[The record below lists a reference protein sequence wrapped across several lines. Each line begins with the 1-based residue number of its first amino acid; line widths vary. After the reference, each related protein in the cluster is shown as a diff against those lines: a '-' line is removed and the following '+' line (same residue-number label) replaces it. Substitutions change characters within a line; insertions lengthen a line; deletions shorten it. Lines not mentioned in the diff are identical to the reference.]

1 VTPVLFRVPVYGG
14 VVRLHTTPE
23 TFEEHRRALLG
34 DVAPLRATASRVSMF
49 STAQDGRLYL
59 VGWFDGKVSSLSHEL
74 VHVADMVLRNAGI
87 DPRSNDAE
95 PLAYLQGELMML
107 CGY

>member
-1 VTPVLFRVPVYGG
+1 VTLAFRVPVYGG
-14 VVRLHTTPE
+14 VLRLHTTAE
-23 TFEEHRRALLG
+23 AFEEHRRVLLG
-34 DVAPLRATASRVSMF
+34 NVPPLRAAASRVSMF
-49 STAQDGRLYL
+49 STEQYGRLYL

-74 VHVADMVLRNAGI
+74 IHVADMVLRNAGI

-107 CGY
+107 CGH